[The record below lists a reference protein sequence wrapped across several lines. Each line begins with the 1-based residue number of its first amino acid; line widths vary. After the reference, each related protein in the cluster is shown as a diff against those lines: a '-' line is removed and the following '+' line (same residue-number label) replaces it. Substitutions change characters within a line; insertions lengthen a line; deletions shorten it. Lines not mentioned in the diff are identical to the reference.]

1 MSATDRY
8 PRNPAS
14 GWDQCSTSTCRAPAR
29 LRPTPRPM
37 QRSRNPM
44 PHQQRSRRLPATC
57 TSRAA
62 PSVRRRRH
70 IPVAPRH
77 HPARRC
83 HSQRRR
89 ADRQPWSGEPPP
101 PRARI
106 SVISSSCS
114 LSCCSSEPFACGTR
128 ADAGPAVAAVRV
140 PNRLAINAMRTNF
153 TMEHSTSLDWK
164 LLGRS
169 PPEYRRLVL
178 LRVSPSWTPDNER
191 TSHRSAHSSLRVHP
205 TGIGLSRATC

>member
-1 MSATDRY
+1 MPGAG
-8 PRNPAS
+8 A
-14 GWDQCSTSTCRAPAR
+14 APAHAAADAAVTK
-29 LRPTPRPM
+29 P
-37 QRSRNPM
+37 N
-44 PHQQRSRRLPATC
+44 
-57 TSRAA
+57 AA
-62 PSVRRRRH
+62 PAAIAPPAGHLYQPGRAQRTPPPAYPGRTTVRLAALPRGPTTVVRRT
-70 IPVAPRH
+70 AP
-77 HPARRC
+77 PAR
-83 HSQRRR
+83 
-89 ADRQPWSGEPPP
+89 
-101 PRARI
+101 ART

-140 PNRLAINAMRTNF
+140 PNRLAINAMRTDF
-153 TMEHSTSLDWK
+153 IMKHSTSLDWK
-164 LLGRS
+164 LLDRS